1 MFSLLT
7 DLVAWGL
14 LQMFI
19 TELQAVLKICI
30 SITGINVVLTKAAWR
45 REGSDRSDINYW
57 MNWVVD

>member
-45 REGSDRSDINYW
+45 REGSDCSDINYW